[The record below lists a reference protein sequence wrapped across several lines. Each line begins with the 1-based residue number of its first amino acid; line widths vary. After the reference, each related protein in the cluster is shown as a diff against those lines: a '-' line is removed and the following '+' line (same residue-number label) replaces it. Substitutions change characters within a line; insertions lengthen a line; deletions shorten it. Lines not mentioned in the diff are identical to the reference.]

1 MAEAAARLDVIGLTG
16 DQASDALLPAVEA
29 VRGAADAGSG
39 RPWEAARTRLAFG
52 ERLRRER
59 HKGSARPQLRAALET
74 FERLGALPWAE
85 RARTE
90 LRAAGDTSSPARSDE
105 AASALSPQELQIVR
119 LAAAG
124 LTNREI
130 GAQLF
135 LSPKTVSYHLYRAF
149 PKLNVA
155 SRAQLAGLDLA

>member
-1 MAEAAARLDVIGLTG
+1 VLHRCRALLEPDWDAARGHFEAAVRLH
-16 DQASDALLPAVEA
+16 
-29 VRGAADAGSG
+29 AGSG
-39 RPWEAARTRLAFG
+39 RTWEAARTRLAFG
-52 ERLRRER
+52 ERLRREP
-59 HKGSARPQLRAALET
+59 HKGSARPQLRAALEI
-74 FERLGALPWAE
+74 FERLGALPRAD